1 VGKAWADHRCA
12 DGARGEALCERN
24 STVELGLAGK
34 TALVTGGSKGIGLE
48 TARAL
53 AREGV
58 KVLICARR
66 EAALAE
72 AARDIMQTTQMKIET
87 HILDVTK
94 VEEIKTIPGVV
105 REKLGRIDIL
115 VNNAG
120 TGTYKPFLEVTDDEL
135 VYGMAINF
143 FAQFRICQ
151 RIVPMM
157 IAQGGGRIVNVSG
170 ETGIMTLNPP
180 FLSSCTGPAKSAE
193 IRFSKVLANE
203 LAPHNIRVNC
213 VIPGFINTP
222 ERFAKWERELAKR
235 KLSAEDAARE
245 RAQWSINQGAR
256 DTRWGTPQEIANLIV
271 FAASDA
277 ASFINGAELV
287 ADNAMDKS

>member
-1 VGKAWADHRCA
+1 M
-12 DGARGEALCERN
+12 
-24 STVELGLAGK
+24 ELGLANK

-66 EAALAE
+66 ESALAD
-72 AARDIMQTTQMKIET
+72 AARDIMRTTQAKIET
-87 HILDVTK
+87 HPLDVTN
-94 VEEIKTIPGVV
+94 VEQIELIPRIV
-105 REKLGRIDIL
+105 RDKLGRIDIL
-115 VNNAG
+115 INNAG
-120 TGTYKPFLEVTDDEL
+120 TGTYKPFLEVTDEEL
-135 VYGMAINF
+135 VAGMAINF

-151 RIVPMM
+151 RIVPLM

-170 ETGIMTLNPP
+170 QTGIMTLNPP

-222 ERFAKWERELAKR
+222 ERFAKWERGTCQAPAQSRGRRPRAIALVEQSGHARYALGYARGDRQSHRLCCLGRR
-235 KLSAEDAARE
+235 KLHQRRRTRRRQRNGQILRSNRLDRV
-245 RAQWSINQGAR
+245 
-256 DTRWGTPQEIANLIV
+256 DTN
-271 FAASDA
+271 D
-277 ASFINGAELV
+277 
-287 ADNAMDKS
+287 M